1 MYLSECFQ
9 GSSSETWWPLRCWET
24 TCRANS
30 KKAAAISAGPRGI
43 TVVGGRGTLWTC
55 LYYLRTC
62 SGKWR
67 TILCLPAMIRW
78 SIVMSP
84 RGRTSTERGDT
95 FSGRVLVLWMDHG
108 RKTKDGASLARVGSE
123 AVRTCSEGSP
133 TSYYSYAS
141 CPSRCGC
148 CLLEVC
154 SACRFPAA

>member
-1 MYLSECFQ
+1 MMITNDITRLWVDGNLKGGLMMLST
-9 GSSSETWWPLRCWET
+9 SEACW
-24 TCRANS
+24 
-30 KKAAAISAGPRGI
+30 
-43 TVVGGRGTLWTC
+43 
-55 LYYLRTC
+55 
-62 SGKWR
+62 
-67 TILCLPAMIRW
+67 IRW

-133 TSYYSYAS
+133 TSYYGYAS

>member
-1 MYLSECFQ
+1 MMITNDITRLWVDGNLKGGLLMLST
-9 GSSSETWWPLRCWET
+9 SEACW
-24 TCRANS
+24 
-30 KKAAAISAGPRGI
+30 
-43 TVVGGRGTLWTC
+43 
-55 LYYLRTC
+55 
-62 SGKWR
+62 
-67 TILCLPAMIRW
+67 IRW

-133 TSYYSYAS
+133 TSYHGYAS

-148 CLLEVC
+148 CLLRVC
-154 SACRFPAA
+154 FACRFPSSRGVTRSRTTSLGSIQIGTLGGSTVYPILSSSTCSRA